1 MPRSVLDSASS
12 VFPKFSAAFHQY
24 FGGGFLIGEYRDWGD
39 FWRMVE
45 SNPDVT
51 RGMTQLGVTASFY
64 AGVGYGIA
72 AWIGIR
78 FQVHQKFLE
87 PVKVW
92 ERWGIDRS

>member
-1 MPRSVLDSASS
+1 

-39 FWRMVE
+39 FWRMEE

-64 AGVGYGIA
+64 AGVGYGMA

-92 ERWGIDRS
+92 ERWGFDRS